1 MLQIEHLLTRYMIVC
16 SCFGVLAM
24 RPDSTHATVL
34 IILAIF
40 NPGEISG
47 SHDCEYEDD
56 SLLGL
61 PCLPNDGGSTR
72 L

>member
-1 MLQIEHLLTRYMIVC
+1 VFVLR
-16 SCFGVLAM
+16 CFGHEDGFQLH
-24 RPDSTHATVL
+24 PDSMHATVL

-47 SHDCEYEDD
+47 SQDCEYEDD

-61 PCLPNDGGSTR
+61 PCLPDDGGSTR